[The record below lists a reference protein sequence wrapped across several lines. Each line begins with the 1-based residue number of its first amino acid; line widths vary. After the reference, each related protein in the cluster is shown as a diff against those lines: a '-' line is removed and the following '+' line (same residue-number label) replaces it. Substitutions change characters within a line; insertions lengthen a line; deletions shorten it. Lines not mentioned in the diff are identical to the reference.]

1 MNSPAVYIKNL
12 ITGALVNL
20 GISEVSF
27 SVEHPGELTHG
38 DYATNVAL
46 ICSKQLGKNPR
57 EVAEMV
63 VREIQTSLQEN
74 TSIISDISIAG
85 PGFINIT
92 LSSEY
97 LANTIST
104 ILSEGE
110 KFGNIDIHQGQKI
123 LIEHSSPN
131 LFKPFHIGHLMN
143 NTIGESLVRIMRAT
157 GANVETMTFP
167 SDISIGI
174 GKAIW
179 YLLREHGNN
188 YTPTDIAV
196 LGDAYVQ
203 GTRIFDEDESIHSEV
218 KRITD
223 NLYAGISSPEL
234 ELYNV
239 CRVINIDY
247 FEKTIAKLGSHM
259 DHYIYESEAGVAGKK
274 LVTENTPQVF
284 TQSEGAIVYIPD
296 ESKKHISTA
305 VFINSQGNPTY
316 EAKDLG
322 LLQMKFERYTPD
334 VSLFVTD
341 YQQGPH
347 FDVVLDAAEHIDN
360 SWKQKSHHIMHGRMS
375 FKGQKMSS
383 RLGGVPLVTDMI
395 DTVADEVREKS
406 ERQTDA
412 EIIDNIALGAI
423 KFAILRSRPGS
434 NINFDPETSLSF
446 EGDSGPYLQYTH
458 ARIESLLGKGR
469 ELGIDLYSPNSGD
482 VSDQV
487 TNIHRILYRF
497 PEIVANAAENYGPHH
512 IVTYLLQVAQEFNS
526 YYGAN
531 KMVDT
536 TDLIT
541 TSYRLTL
548 ARATQTVL
556 HNGLYLLGITAPK
569 EM

>member
-1 MNSPAVYIKNL
+1 MNTPAVYIKNL
-12 ITGALVNL
+12 VLEVLTNL
-20 GISEVSF
+20 GIPETAF
-27 SVEHPGELTHG
+27 TVEHPGELSHG
-38 DYATNVAL
+38 DYACNVAMVTAK
-46 ICSKQLGKNPR
+46 SLGKNPR
-57 EVAEMV
+57 EVAEMIV
-63 VREIQTSLQEN
+63 EEIKKAPREMIA
-74 TSIISDISIAG
+74 DISIAG

-92 LSSEY
+92 LSPGFFTQS
-97 LANTIST
+97 IGS
-104 ILSEGE
+104 ILDQGDT
-110 KFGNIDIHQGQKI
+110 FGSIDLYTDKKV

-143 NTIGESLVRIMRAT
+143 NTIGESLVRIMRFT
-157 GANVETMTFP
+157 GAEVSTMTFP

-174 GKAIW
+174 SKAIW
-179 YLLREHGNN
+179 YLLREHGEG
-188 YTPTDIAV
+188 YVPTDIAV

-203 GTRIFDEDESIHSEV
+203 GTRIFDEDESIHDTV
-218 KRITD
+218 KQITD
-223 NLYAGISSPEL
+223 NLYANTPSPEL
-234 ELYNV
+234 DVYNQ
-239 CRVINIDY
+239 CRSINIDY

-259 DHYIYESEAGVAGKK
+259 DHYIYESEAGTAGKE
-274 LVTENTPQVF
+274 LVLQNTPPVF
-284 TQSEGAIVYIPD
+284 THSEGAIVYIP
-296 ESKKHISTA
+296 EEAKKYISTA
-305 VFINSQGNPTY
+305 VFINSQNNPTY

-322 LLQMKFERYTPD
+322 LLQMKFNRYNPD
-334 VSLFVTD
+334 LSIVITD
-341 YQQGPH
+341 NQQIPH
-347 FDVVLDAAEHIDN
+347 FDVVFDAAEKIQHN
-360 SWKQKSHHIMHGRMS
+360 WSEKSAHVPHGRMS

-395 DTVADEVREKS
+395 DTVADEVRDKS

-469 ELGIDLYSPNSGD
+469 ELGIDLNSPNSGD
-482 VSDQV
+482 VSDQI

-497 PEIVANAAENYGPHH
+497 PGVIQSAAESYGPHH

-526 YYGAN
+526 YYGAH
-531 KMVDT
+531 KMVDD

-548 ARATQTVL
+548 ARAVQVVL
-556 HNGLYLLGITAPK
+556 HNGLYLLGMSAPK
-569 EM
+569 QM

>member
-20 GISEVSF
+20 GISEVGF
-27 SVEHPGELTHG
+27 SVEHPGEITHG

-46 ICSKQLGKNPR
+46 ICSKQLGKSPR

-63 VREIQTSLQEN
+63 VQEMQKLLQEN
-74 TSIISDISIAG
+74 TSTISDISIAG
-85 PGFINIT
+85 PGFINIE
-92 LSSEY
+92 LSDQFFYDSI
-97 LANTIST
+97 TT

-110 KFGNIDIHQGQKI
+110 KFGNINIHRGQKI

-157 GANVETMTFP
+157 GGDVTTMTFP

-179 YLLREHGNN
+179 YLLREYGDN
-188 YTPTDIAV
+188 YTPTDIEV

-203 GTRIFDEDESIHSEV
+203 GTRIFDEDETIHVEV

-223 NLYAGISSPEL
+223 NLYANTPSPEL
-234 ELYNV
+234 DLYNQ
-239 CRVINIDY
+239 CRSINIDY

-259 DHYIYESEAGVAGKK
+259 DHYVYESEAGVAGKK

-296 ESKKHISTA
+296 ESKKSLNTA

-322 LLQMKFERYTPD
+322 LLQIKFDQYHPD
-334 VSLFVTD
+334 LSLFVTD

-395 DTVADEVREKS
+395 STVAEEVVERSQRQSDREIL
-406 ERQTDA
+406 DA
-412 EIIDNIALGAI
+412 IALGAI
-423 KFAILRSRPGS
+423 KFAILRAKPGS

-458 ARIESLLGKGR
+458 ARIESLLSKGR
-469 ELGIDLYSPNSGD
+469 ELGIDPYSPNSGD

-497 PEIVANAAENYGPHH
+497 PEIVANAAESYGPHH

-531 KMVDT
+531 KMVDD
-536 TDLIT
+536 TDLMT
-541 TSYRLTL
+541 TSYRLAL

-556 HNGLYLLGITAPK
+556 HNGLYLLGIAAPK